1 MQIARAFFSFIVSSW
16 LVHPW
21 TRHLGPGMRPPAW
34 INLLFMG
41 FLRKPGV
48 LVSRRSWIPQV
59 GPDVRP
65 SAWTNSSPP
74 GIRASGDT
82 RTSVFVVLFM
92 GFLRKPGVLVAR
104 PSWTLQAG
112 PVVRPAASINSSPP
126 GPSAFDI
133 LSPPTLEHPCSS
145 SCPPRHFW
153 PWRALCS
160 GAQEV
165 RELREHPCSSSC
177 LWASFG
183 SPVSSIVHPGLSRP
197 DQWCGLR
204 PR

>member
-1 MQIARAFFSFIVSSW
+1 MQRSAGGARA
-16 LVHPW
+16 
-21 TRHLGPGMRPPAW
+21 A
-34 INLLFMG
+34 
-41 FLRKPGV
+41 
-48 LVSRRSWIPQV
+48 
-59 GPDVRP
+59 
-65 SAWTNSSPP
+65 
-74 GIRASGDT
+74 

-92 GFLRKPGVLVAR
+92 GFLRKPGVLDR

-165 RELREHPCSSSC
+165 RELRDFLSGTS
-177 LWASFG
+177 ATFV
-183 SPVSSIVHPGLSRP
+183 SPVQHQFSPYAQTAGKAVELLRISQSVLPPNSWRPALVAAYMIVVQIVLSPPAPRFGL
-197 DQWCGLR
+197 L
-204 PR
+204 PRARCYANRSQGNREVRIMAQMRA